1 MLAILPY
8 FVAGLAYR
16 CVMSLHGID
25 HIDLGFCHTYYQN
38 FFSHPDALIYNHL
51 YYLTGFVGG
60 LIEQGLDA
68 GGLLVFRMFE
78 ALMLTGAIF
87 FLWLAARPWLSRR
100 WAIAAVLLS
109 FLFPPVI
116 ITFHH
121 NTLSFLLCAM
131 AIWCSVRGWQSQ
143 KWGWWVFA
151 AGVIW
156 GIAFF
161 ARLVNASWISLVV
174 VFFFHGYVRGKW
186 RMALTEAAVWLGG
199 VAVGVGLVLGV
210 LMPSLGHTPYFFECV
225 ADAFGIFSG
234 GNTAPSHT
242 GGSLFAV
249 YFKTLLNLLL
259 QMVAVAA
266 MWFVF
271 VRSARWKRPVQ
282 IPVLL
287 LLAVGYAVLVLT
299 NNIRLTLLA
308 SCMLL
313 CWPALKPVTPFTPS
327 TPKFFILLSTLA
339 TLAFPFGSDLGI
351 DHIFQWTAGL
361 MIFPATLGA
370 QVLSKD
376 RRMKTALLVGYL
388 IVAAAALWR
397 MVSRAHWEENWRTE
411 DTCQTQSPLLNA
423 YVTEQHAAQLDSLMN
438 YINANLAEGQPLF
451 IVGQESELYY
461 ACHALPFIGITQM
474 GHYEDDELA
483 RIIEQQR
490 TKFALDPLIVVVS
503 HGDDEEEVDAM
514 REVVERYYN
523 IGKTPKDSEKH

>member
-1 MLAILPY
+1 MKKKFRLSGPIAILPY
-8 FVAGLAYR
+8 FVAGFAYR
-16 CVMSLHGID
+16 CVMSLQGID

-51 YYLTGFVGG
+51 YYLTGFMGG
-60 LIEQGLDA
+60 LIEQAFGG

-87 FLWLAARPWLSRR
+87 FLWLAARSWLGHR
-100 WAIAAVLLS
+100 WSIAAVLLA

-121 NTLSFLLCAM
+121 NTLSFLLCAI
-131 AIWCSVRGWQSQ
+131 AIWCSMRGFQSK
-143 KWGWWVFA
+143 KWGWWIAA
-151 AGVIW
+151 AGIIW

-161 ARLVNASWISLVV
+161 ARLVNASWLSLVIIYC
-174 VFFFHGYVRGKW
+174 FHGYVRGKW
-186 RMALTEAAVWLGG
+186 RMAFLEAAVWLVG
-199 VAVGVGLVLGV
+199 VAIGVGLVLGV
-210 LMPSLGHTPYFFECV
+210 LMPCLGHTPYFFQCIT
-225 ADAFGIFSG
+225 DAFGIFSG

-242 GGSLFAV
+242 GASLFAV

-271 VRSARWKRPVQ
+271 IQSARWKRPVQ
-282 IPVLL
+282 LTVIVLL
-287 LLAVGYAVLVLT
+287 AIGYAVLVQT

-313 CWPALKPVTPFTPS
+313 SWPALKPFKPKELHPS
-327 TPKFFILLSTLA
+327 SFFILLSTLA
-339 TLAFPFGSDLGI
+339 MLAFPFGSDLGI

-376 RRMKTALLVGYL
+376 RRMKRAILIGYL
-388 IVAAAALWR
+388 IVAASALWR
-397 MVSRAHWEENWRTE
+397 MVSHAHWEQNWRTE
-411 DTCQTQSPLLNA
+411 DTSLTQSPLLNA
-423 YVTEQHAAQLDSLMN
+423 YITKQHAAQLDSLMN
-438 YINANLAEGQPLF
+438 YINDNLAEGQPLL

-474 GHYEDDELA
+474 GHYEGDELA

-490 TKFALDPLIVVVS
+490 SKFALDPLIVVVS
-503 HGDDEEEVDAM
+503 HGDDEEEVQAM
-514 REVVERYYN
+514 REVVERYYP
-523 IGKTPKDSEKH
+523 IP

>member
-1 MLAILPY
+1 MKKKLRLSGSIAILPY
-8 FVAGLAYR
+8 FVAGFAYR

-51 YYLTGFVGG
+51 YYLTGFAGG
-60 LIEQGLDA
+60 LIEQGFGG
-68 GGLLVFRMFE
+68 GGLLVFRLFE

-87 FLWLAARPWLSRR
+87 FLWLTARPWLSRR
-100 WAIAAVLLS
+100 WSIAAVLLS

-121 NTLSFLLCAM
+121 NTLSFLLCAI
-131 AIWCSVRGWQSQ
+131 AIWMAMRGFQSRQ
-143 KWGWWVFA
+143 WGWWTLA
-151 AGVIW
+151 AGVVW
-156 GIAFF
+156 GISFF
-161 ARLVNASWISLVV
+161 ARLVNVSWLSLVII
-174 VFFFHGYVRGKW
+174 FFLHGYIRGKG
-186 RMALTEAAVWLGG
+186 RRALTEAAVWLGG
-199 VAVGVGLVLGV
+199 VAVGMGLVLGV
-210 LMPSLGHTPYFFECV
+210 LMPSLGHTQYFFQCIT
-225 ADAFGIFSG
+225 DAFGIFSG

-242 GGSLFAV
+242 GSSLFAV

-282 IPVLL
+282 IAVLV
-287 LLAVGYAVLVLT
+287 LLAVGYAVLVQT

-313 CWPALKPVTPFTPS
+313 CWPALHIKHS
-327 TPKFFILLSTLA
+327 TAAPFFILLSVLA

-370 QVLSKD
+370 QVLSQD
-376 RRMKTALLVGYL
+376 RRMKRAILVGYI
-388 IVAAAALWR
+388 IVAASALWR
-397 MVSRAHWEENWRTE
+397 MVSHAHWEQNWRTE
-411 DTCQTQSPLLNA
+411 DTCLTQSPLLNA
-423 YVTEQHAAQLDSLMN
+423 YVTERHAAQLDSLMN
-438 YINANLAEGQPLF
+438 YINGHLAEDQPLL

-474 GHYEDDELA
+474 GHYEGDELA

-490 TKFALDPLIVVVS
+490 TKFSLDPLIVVVS
-503 HGDDEEEVDAM
+503 HGDDEEDVQAM
-514 REVVERYYN
+514 REVVLRYYP
-523 IGKTPKDSEKH
+523 IP